1 MINNFCRRKKNCT
14 YRREKEEYKEAE
26 NIMAGRNAKKWGTK
40 GSIRSK

>member
-1 MINNFCRRKKNCT
+1 MINNFCRQEKKLHILK
-14 YRREKEEYKEAE
+14 EKEEYKEAE